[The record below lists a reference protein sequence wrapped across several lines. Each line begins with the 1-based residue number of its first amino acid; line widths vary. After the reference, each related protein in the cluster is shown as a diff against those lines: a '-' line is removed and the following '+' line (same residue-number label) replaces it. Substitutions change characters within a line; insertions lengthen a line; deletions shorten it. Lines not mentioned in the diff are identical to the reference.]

1 MLRFIFRKIV
11 SKKWMFLA
19 LLIGNILLVSI
30 ACSNPLYADAVMQRM
45 LNDDMDAYLS
55 SRNSYPGNIVFS
67 FGGTAQKNGNIQK
80 YGQMAH
86 ALPEKYGVEAHF
98 QITHYF
104 TPTAGNNA
112 EVNRDGVMAKNA
124 CLGSL
129 TDLEKHVKITAG
141 RMYSD
146 KIREDGVVEV
156 IVSQRALIELNILLG
171 EKRTF
176 PKFTDKNGVPVTV
189 ELVGVYDI
197 LDSADTYWVKQPKNY
212 KNEYM
217 MDEDIFIDLFVYDG
231 SKVMLNATWYEV
243 LDAHSMLS
251 RNALHMQS
259 VLNEMSVID
268 KDDKYITVT
277 TYFETILKEHI
288 KMKSKVSVTLWVLQ
302 APIYVLLAAFIF
314 MVSRQILET
323 EAAEIAVLKSRG
335 VKNRQIL
342 GIYFT
347 QSIML
352 NIVAFAVG
360 IPLGVLITQV
370 LGSANAFLEFVSRRA
385 LPIEITLTPILYAL
399 AGCLIAIIAMVFPVR
414 KYTKGSIVTQKQK
427 KNRKQ
432 KPLWR
437 KAFLDV
443 VALGVSIYGLYS
455 FNNQKEMIAQK
466 IIQGE
471 VPDPLLLLCSSLF
484 IIGAGLLAI
493 RVIPALTAVIYHI
506 FKRFWSPAL
515 YASFLKVLRQRS
527 NQDFIMIFLVM
538 TIALGVFNAQTA
550 STINESGEKNIRYI
564 TGADIV
570 LREAWSSNSDQ
581 VQQDPSLD
589 LIYYEPD
596 FGVYE
601 TMDGVQHAARVYR
614 NEKINASVPGGTVNN
629 ILLLAI
635 DSDDFGKTAWFDES
649 LYPEHPFNFLNAMAY
664 NARAVLLSSNFRD
677 QYGYKVGDV
686 INYQNTAKESC
697 RGIIHG
703 FVDYWPGYQP
713 FVYRKGTDGIYR
725 ESPNYLIVANL
736 SQVQDAFGL
745 RPYEVW
751 IDAKS
756 DADFIYEYAEE
767 TETKFPKFIDMENE
781 IVKGKNDPMLKSLN
795 GVLTVGF
802 IVVLALCIIG
812 FLMYWI
818 LSIRQRTL
826 QFGIYRAMGMSMR
839 EIFTMLINEQI
850 LISVVSIV
858 IGSAIGFIASS
869 LYMPMIQ
876 IAYSSIDNAL
886 PLTNNVNIPATA
898 QLFAIVGSMLLL
910 SMFILVIIIK
920 RMKIAQ
926 ALKLGED

>member
-1 MLRFIFRKIV
+1 MLRFIFRKIA

-19 LLIGNILLVSI
+19 LLIGNILLISI
-30 ACSNPLYADAVMQRM
+30 ACSNPMYADAVMQRM
-45 LNDDMDAYLS
+45 LDDDLEAYIS
-55 SRNSYPGNIVFS
+55 SRNAYPGNITVS
-67 FGGTAQKNGNIQK
+67 FGGYSQKDGVVEK
-80 YGQMAH
+80 YESYANSI
-86 ALPEKYGVEAHF
+86 PEQYGVEALY
-98 QITHYF
+98 QIRHYF
-104 TPTAGNNA
+104 TPIASNVA
-112 EVNRDGVMAKNA
+112 DVSRDDVNVKNA
-124 CLGSL
+124 CLGSMS
-129 TDLEKHVKITAG
+129 DLENHIKITAG
-141 RMYSD
+141 RMYSNE
-146 KIREDGVVEV
+146 IREDGVIEV
-156 IVSQRALIELNILLG
+156 IASQRAIVELNVLLG

-176 PKFTDKNGVPVTV
+176 GRYTDKEGNPVTI

-197 LDSADTYWVKQPKNY
+197 KESSDTYWVKQPKTY
-212 KNEYM
+212 KNEYFM
-217 MDEDIFIDLFVYDG
+217 HEDIFIDLFVYDG
-231 SKVMLNATWYEV
+231 SRLMLNATWFEV
-243 LDAHSMLS
+243 LDAEKMLS
-251 RNALHMQS
+251 RNAEHMHAALQKIS
-259 VLNEMSVID
+259 AED
-268 KDDKYITVT
+268 KDDKYMTVT
-277 TYFETILKEHI
+277 TAFETLLKEHL
-288 KMKSKVSVTLWVLQ
+288 KMKNKVGVTLWVLQ

-323 EAAEIAVLKSRG
+323 ESAEIAVLKSRG

-342 GIYFT
+342 GVYFT
-347 QSIML
+347 QSLML
-352 NIVAFAVG
+352 NVLSFALG
-360 IPLGVLITQV
+360 IPAGMLITQI

-385 LPIEITLTPILYAL
+385 LPIELTLTPILYAL
-399 AGCLIAIIAMVFPVR
+399 AACVVSMIAMVFPVR
-414 KYTKGSIVTQKQK
+414 RYMKGSIVTQKQK
-427 KNRKQ
+427 KNRRQ

-443 VALGVSIYGLYS
+443 IALGVSIYGLYS
-455 FNNQKEMIAQK
+455 FSVQKELLAQR

-471 VPDPLLLLCSSLF
+471 LPDPLLLMCSSLF

-493 RVIPALTAVIYHI
+493 RIIPAMITIVYHL

-515 YASFLKVLRQRS
+515 YASFLKVLRQRN

-550 STINESGEKNIRYI
+550 GTINDSGEKNIRYL

-601 TMDGVQHAARVYR
+601 TMEGVAHAARVYR

-629 ILLLAI
+629 IHLFAI
-635 DSDDFGKTAWFDES
+635 DTDDFGKTAWFDTS
-649 LYPEHPFNFLNAMAY
+649 LLPEHWYNYLNAMAY
-664 NARAVLLSSNFRD
+664 NARAVLVSSNFRD

-686 INYQNTAKESC
+686 INYQNTAKDSC

-703 FVDYWPGYQP
+703 FVDYWPGFQP
-713 FVYRKGTDGIYR
+713 HVYRKGTDGLYK

-736 SQVQDAFGL
+736 SQVQDAMGL

-751 IDAKS
+751 IKTENG
-756 DADFIYEYAEE
+756 ADFIYDYAEASE
-767 TETKFPKFIDMENE
+767 KKFPVFVDMEAE
-781 IVKGKNDPMLKSLN
+781 IVEGKNDPMLKSLN

-802 IVVLALCIIG
+802 IVVLVLCIIG

-858 IGSAIGFIASS
+858 LGGVIGFAASV
-869 LYMPMIQ
+869 LYMPIIQ

-886 PLTNNVNIPATA
+886 PLTNQLNLSATV
-898 QLFAIVGSMLLL
+898 QLFSIVGSMLLI
-910 SMFILVIIIK
+910 SMLILVVIIR

>member
-1 MLRFIFRKIV
+1 MLRFIFRKIA

-30 ACSNPLYADAVMQRM
+30 ACSNPLYSNAVMQRM
-45 LNDDMDAYLS
+45 LNDDMDAYLL
-55 SRNSYPGNIVFS
+55 SRNSYPGNIIFS
-67 FGGTAQKNGNIQK
+67 FGGTQQKNGIVQK
-80 YGQMAH
+80 YETLAH
-86 ALPEKYGVEAHF
+86 SLPEKYGVKAHY
-98 QITHYF
+98 QICHLY
-104 TPTAGNNA
+104 TPVAANNP
-112 EVNRDGVMAKNA
+112 EIVRDDTYYKNA
-124 CLGSL
+124 ALGSL
-129 TDLEKHVKITAG
+129 TDLDKHAKIIAG

-146 KIREDGVVEV
+146 KIREDGVIEV
-156 IVSQRALIELNILLG
+156 VVSQTALIDLNVLLG
-171 EKRTF
+171 ERRTF
-176 PKFTDKNGVPVTV
+176 PKYTDKNGVPVTV
-189 ELVGVYDI
+189 EVVGVYDI
-197 LDSADTYWVKQPKNY
+197 LDTSDTYWVRQPKHY
-212 KNEYM
+212 KSEYM
-217 MDEDIFIDLFVYDG
+217 MPEDIFRELFVFDG
-231 SKVMLNATWYEV
+231 SKLLLNAAWYEV

-251 RNALHMQS
+251 RNASSMQS
-259 VLNEMSVID
+259 VIKEMSAID
-268 KDDKYITVT
+268 KDDKFITIS
-277 TYFETILKEHI
+277 TYFENILNEHI
-288 KMKSKVSVTLWVLQ
+288 KMKSKVGVTLWVLQ
-302 APIYVLLAAFIF
+302 APIYILLIAFIF

-342 GIYFT
+342 GVYFT
-347 QSIML
+347 QSILL
-352 NIVAFAVG
+352 NVVSFIAGV
-360 IPLGVLITQV
+360 PLGVLITQV

-385 LPIEITLTPILYAL
+385 LPIEVTLTPILYAL
-399 AGCLIAIIAMVFPVR
+399 AGCLIAVIAMVFPVR
-414 KYTKGSIVTQKQK
+414 KYTRGSIVTQKQK

-443 VALGVSIYGLYS
+443 IALGVSIYGLYS
-455 FNNQKEMIAQK
+455 FNNQKEMIAQR
-466 IIQGE
+466 ILQGE
-471 VPDPLLLLCSSLF
+471 MPDPLLLLCSSLF

-493 RVIPALTAVIYHI
+493 RVIPALITVVYHL

-527 NQDFIMIFLVM
+527 NQDFIMIFLIM

-550 STINESGEKNIRYI
+550 STINENGEKNIRYLS
-564 TGADIV
+564 GADIV
-570 LREAWSSNSDQ
+570 LRESWSSNSEQ
-581 VQQDPSLD
+581 VQQNPSLD

-601 TMDGVQHAARVYR
+601 TMDGVQSAARVYR
-614 NEKINASVPGGTVNN
+614 NDKINASVSGGTVNN
-629 ILLLAI
+629 ILLFAI
-635 DSDDFGKTAWFDES
+635 DTDDFGKTAYFDLS
-649 LYPEHPFNFLNAMAY
+649 LYPEHPYHFLNAMAY

-677 QYGYKVGDV
+677 QYGFEVGDV
-686 INYQNTAKESC
+686 INYQNTAKDSS
-697 RGIIHG
+697 RGIVYG

-751 IDAKS
+751 IDAKD
-756 DADFIYEYAEE
+756 DAGFIYEYAEE
-767 TETKFPKFIDMENE
+767 NEIRFPKFIDMEAE
-781 IVKGKNDPMLKSLN
+781 IVEGKNDPMLKSLN

-858 IGSAIGFIASS
+858 LGGAIGFIASS
-869 LYMPMIQ
+869 LFMPMIQ
-876 IAYSSIDNAL
+876 IAYSSFDNAL
-886 PLTNNVNIPATA
+886 PLTNALNITATT
-898 QLFAIVGSMLLL
+898 QLFSVVGSMLLL
-910 SMFILVIIIK
+910 SMMILGIIVK

>member
-1 MLRFIFRKIV
+1 MLRFIFRKIA

-45 LNDDMDAYLS
+45 LNDDMDEYLL
-55 SRNSYPGNIVFS
+55 SRNSYPGNIIFS
-67 FGGTAQKNGNIQK
+67 FGGTSQKDGIVEKYAQIANS
-80 YGQMAH
+80 
-86 ALPEKYGVEAHF
+86 LPEKYGVNAHY
-98 QITHYF
+98 QICHYF
-104 TPTAGNNA
+104 TPTAANNA
-112 EVNRDGVMAKNA
+112 EVVRDDIQYKNA
-124 CLGSL
+124 SLGSL
-129 TDLEKHVKITAG
+129 TDLDKHVKITAG
-141 RMYSD
+141 RMYSN
-146 KIREDGVVEV
+146 KIREDGVIEV
-156 IVSQRALIELNILLG
+156 IVSQRALVELNALLG
-171 EKRTF
+171 ERRTF
-176 PKFTDKNGVPVTV
+176 PRFTDQNGNPITV

-197 LDSADTYWVKQPKNY
+197 LDSSDTYWVRQPKYY
-212 KNEYM
+212 KSEFM
-217 MDEDIFIDLFVYDG
+217 MDEGIFKELFVFDG
-231 SKVMLNATWYEV
+231 SKVLLNVNWYEV
-243 LDAHSMLS
+243 LNAHSMLS
-251 RNALHMQS
+251 RNADHMQS
-259 VLNEMSVID
+259 VMKEMAQLD
-268 KDDKYITVT
+268 KDDKYVTVST
-277 TYFETILKEHI
+277 SFETILNEHI
-288 KMKSKVSVTLWVLQ
+288 KMKSKVGVTLWVLQ
-302 APIYVLLAAFIF
+302 APIYILLAAFIF

-342 GIYFT
+342 GIYLT
-347 QSIML
+347 QSILL
-352 NIVAFAVG
+352 NIAAFILGV
-360 IPLGVLITQV
+360 PLGVLITQI

-385 LPIEITLTPILYAL
+385 LPIEITVTPILYAL
-399 AGCLIAIIAMVFPVR
+399 AGCLVAVIAMVFPAR
-414 KYTKGSIVTQKQK
+414 RYMKGSIVTQKQK

-432 KPLWR
+432 KPFWR

-443 VALGVSIYGLYS
+443 IALGVSVYGLYS

-493 RVIPALTAVIYHI
+493 RVIPALITIVYHI
-506 FKRFWSPAL
+506 FRRFWSPAM
-515 YASFLKVLRQRS
+515 YASFLKVLRQRN

-550 STINESGEKNIRYI
+550 STINESGEKNIRYL

-596 FGVYE
+596 FGVFE
-601 TMDGVQHAARVYR
+601 TMEGAEHAARVYR
-614 NEKINASVPGGTVNN
+614 ADKINAAVPGGNVNN
-629 ILLLAI
+629 IQLLAI
-635 DSDDFGKTAWFDES
+635 DTDDFGKVAHFDHS

-664 NARAVLLSSNFRD
+664 NARAVLLSSNFRE

-686 INYQNTAKESC
+686 INFQNTAKDSC

-736 SQVQDAFGL
+736 SQVQDAFGI
-745 RPYEVW
+745 RPYEIWLKAEDGV
-751 IDAKS
+751 
-756 DADFIYEYAEE
+756 DFIYEYAEE
-767 TETKFPKFIDMENE
+767 NEIRFPKFIDMADE

-858 IGSAIGFIASS
+858 LGGVIGFAASV
-869 LYMPMIQ
+869 LFMPMIQ
-876 IAYSSIDNAL
+876 IAYSSVDNAL
-886 PLTNNVNIPATA
+886 PLTNELNITATA
-898 QLFAIVGSMLLL
+898 QLFSIVGCMLLL
-910 SMFILVIIIK
+910 CMVILVIIIR

>member
-1 MLRFIFRKIV
+1 MLRFIFRKIA

-30 ACSNPLYADAVMQRM
+30 ACSNPLYSDAVMQRM
-45 LNDDMDAYLS
+45 LDDDLETYLT
-55 SRNSYPGNIVFS
+55 SRNSYPGNILFS
-67 FGGTAQKNGNIQK
+67 FGGTQQKNGIVQK
-80 YGQMAH
+80 YEQMAMS
-86 ALPEKYGVEAHF
+86 LPEKYGVKALH
-98 QITHYF
+98 QIRYYS
-104 TPTAGNNA
+104 TPTSANTA
-112 EVNRDGVMAKNA
+112 EVTRDDEYAKNA
-124 CLGSL
+124 ALGSL
-129 TDLEKHVKITAG
+129 TNFKDHVRITAG

-146 KIREDGVVEV
+146 TIREDGVIEV
-156 IVSQRALIELNILLG
+156 VVSQRALTDLNVLLG

-176 PKFTDKNGVPVTV
+176 PRFLDHDGNPITV

-197 LDSADTYWVKQPKNY
+197 LETSDTYWARQPKYY
-212 KNEYM
+212 KDIYM
-217 MDEDIFIDLFVYDG
+217 MPEDIFEDLFVYDG
-231 SKVMLNATWYEV
+231 SKVLINVTWYQI
-243 LDAHSMLS
+243 LDTKNMLS
-251 RNALHMQS
+251 RNASHMQS
-259 VLNEMSVID
+259 VMKELSVTD

-277 TYFETILKEHI
+277 TYFETILNEHV

-323 EAAEIAVLKSRG
+323 ESAEIAVLKSRG

-347 QSIML
+347 QSILL
-352 NIVAFAVG
+352 NIVSFFAG
-360 IPLGVLITQV
+360 IPFGMFITQV

-385 LPIEITLTPILYAL
+385 LPITLTYQPILYAL
-399 AGCLIAIIAMVFPVR
+399 CGCLVAIIAMVFPVSR
-414 KYTKGSIVTQKQK
+414 FMKGSIVTQKQK

-443 VALGVSIYGLYS
+443 VALGVSLYGLYS
-455 FNNQKEMIAQK
+455 FNNQKEMMAQK

-471 VPDPLLLLCSSLF
+471 IPDPLLMLCSSLF
-484 IIGAGLLAI
+484 IIGAGLLVI
-493 RVIPALTAVIYHI
+493 RLIPALITVIYHI
-506 FKRFWSPAL
+506 FRRFWSPAL
-515 YASFLKVLRQRS
+515 YASFLKVLRQRN

-550 STINESGEKNIRYI
+550 STINSSGEKNIRYL
-564 TGADIV
+564 TGADLV

-596 FGVYE
+596 FGVYQ
-601 TMDGVQHAARVYR
+601 TMDGIEKAARVYR

-635 DSDDFGKTAWFDES
+635 DTDDFGKAAYFDHS
-649 LYPEHPFNFLNAMAY
+649 LYPTHPFNFLNAMAY

-686 INYQNTAKESC
+686 INYANTAKDSC
-697 RGIIHG
+697 RGIIYG

-736 SQVQDAFGL
+736 SQVQDAMGL
-745 RPYEVW
+745 RPYEIW
-751 IDAKS
+751 IKTKGDT
-756 DADFIYEYAEE
+756 DFIYEYAEE
-767 TETKFPKFIDMENE
+767 NEVKYPKFVDMNAE
-781 IVKGKNDPMLKSLN
+781 IVEGKNDPMLKSLN

-850 LISVVSIV
+850 LISVTSIV
-858 IGSAIGFIASS
+858 LGGAIGFIASV
-869 LYMPMIQ
+869 LFMPMIQ

-886 PLTNNVNIPATA
+886 PLVNELNITATT
-898 QLFAIVGSMLLL
+898 QLFLIVFTMLLVC
-910 SMFILVIIIK
+910 MFILVIIIR